1 MSFHV
6 EDRFAPGPVSKV
18 PVSWFNNV
26 GHFLNNLV
34 GSMGVKVCRD
44 MEPPQIMLD
53 AETAK
58 DALNIPE
65 LCPIAVHSAAGQEY
79 DDAAA
84 VAARAPKD
92 VEQVP
97 VDANGDPVDETD
109 AEKTAR
115 IGTSKLAARAD
126 HTHLDPVIHQT
137 RQTLDDMFEVDG
149 PDANLV
155 NTLKFYPPV
164 FDPGGRFIGL
174 SDTSVEICKFY
185 AVVD

>member
-65 LCPIAVHSAAGQEY
+65 LCPIAVHSADGQEY
-79 DDAAA
+79 DDAEA
-84 VAARAPKD
+84 VAARAPGD
-92 VEQVP
+92 VERAEM
-97 VDANGDPVDETD
+97 DAQGNVVDETD

-126 HTHLDPVIHQT
+126 HTHRDPVIHSSRPDLSGMLT
-137 RQTLDDMFEVDG
+137 MASDNGAVTLSY
-149 PDANLV
+149 
-155 NTLKFYPPV
+155 YPPQ
-164 FDPGGRFIGL
+164 FDAGGRFTGL
-174 SDTSVEICKFY
+174 ATTAQWSVALLED
-185 AVVD
+185 V